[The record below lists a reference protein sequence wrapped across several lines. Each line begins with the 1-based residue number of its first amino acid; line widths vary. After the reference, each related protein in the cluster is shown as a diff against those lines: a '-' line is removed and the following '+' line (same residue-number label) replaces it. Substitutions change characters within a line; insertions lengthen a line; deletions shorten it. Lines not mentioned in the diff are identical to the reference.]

1 MMRDAE
7 ELNSHH
13 HHYDDVFKT
22 IGTRSPEFMNNNK
35 DMKRSGDFD
44 EIVPELP
51 IMTHNDSG
59 KEE

>member
-7 ELNSHH
+7 ELSSYD
-13 HHYDDVFKT
+13 HHYDEVFKT

-35 DMKRSGDFD
+35 DMKRSGDFE

-51 IMTHNDSG
+51 IMTHKDSG